1 MNSFKQGIQF
11 AVCIACLMISNEMSA
26 LHSKAFQQTV
36 AAVYMYVQQ
45 RVALED
51 RAHSPTPIPY
61 KVMVF
66 GILHQNVLSNF
77 KHGVM
82 PIVECK
88 WTKRTAITC

>member
-1 MNSFKQGIQF
+1 MNSFKQGILF
-11 AVCIACLMISNEMSA
+11 AVCIACLVISNEMSA
-26 LHSKAFQQTV
+26 LHSKVFQQTV
-36 AAVYMYVQQ
+36 
-45 RVALED
+45 ED
-51 RAHSPTPIPY
+51 RAHIPTPIPY

-88 WTKRTAITC
+88 WTKRTAITW